1 MSGPKGESGIKG
13 NKNEKRGKPL
23 AFIRDLIDRYYAHD
37 VARDGAALTYYLL
50 FAIFPLLVFVS
61 TLVGLMDLD
70 IEETLTA
77 MSRILPEQVLG
88 IVGSYLEYVSTSPS
102 RQLLVFSLIFSVWFP
117 LRATSCLMHSV
128 RKAYG
133 VPQPPSMIGG
143 TLRNLIFTL
152 WLIVT
157 IAASIVLTTVG
168 RRALQFVSGLIHIP
182 DQFINVWETLRF
194 AVLGVIMLLVLVP
207 LTVLVF
213 SRFDRKYYLAGL
225 AIIVLTTAAFFLHFE
240 SRRPQAREL
249 VILAVLCA
257 LAVASRAAFAA
268 VPHFK
273 PMLAIVM
280 LTGIAFGPEAGFLCG
295 AISGF
300 ASNFIFGQGPWTPWQ
315 MFAYGIGGLLAGL
328 FAMWGILKKAPKG
341 WKDVIILAVFGF
353 FGILLVVGPLLD
365 TSTFFTVATSYDA
378 ASVLAVY
385 LAGVPVNCV
394 HGAAVALTMLL
405 FGKPLLERLQ
415 RIQIKYGMMEP

>member
-1 MSGPKGESGIKG
+1 MNTKKTTWRFWLS
-13 NKNEKRGKPL
+13 
-23 AFIRDLIDRYYAHD
+23 
-37 VARDGAALTYYLL
+37 
-50 FAIFPLLVFVS
+50 LV
-61 TLVGLMDLD
+61 
-70 IEETLTA
+70 I
-77 MSRILPEQVLG
+77 
-88 IVGSYLEYVSTSPS
+88 
-102 RQLLVFSLIFSVWFP
+102 
-117 LRATSCLMHSV
+117 
-128 RKAYG
+128 
-133 VPQPPSMIGG
+133 
-143 TLRNLIFTL
+143 
-152 WLIVT
+152 
-157 IAASIVLTTVG
+157 
-168 RRALQFVSGLIHIP
+168 
-182 DQFINVWETLRF
+182 
-194 AVLGVIMLLVLVP
+194 LLVLVP

-240 SRRPQAREL
+240 SRKPQAREL

-315 MFAYGIGGLLAGL
+315 MFAYGIGGMLAGL
-328 FAMWGILKKAPKG
+328 FALCGILKKSPRAWRDGG
-341 WKDVIILAVFGF
+341 WRDILGLTVFGF
-353 FGILLVVGPLLD
+353 LCILLVVGPLLD
-365 TSTFFTVATSYDA
+365 TSTFFMAGFS
-378 ASVLAVY
+378 ASSPLAVY

-394 HGAAVALTMLL
+394 HGSAVALTMLL
-405 FGKPLLERLQ
+405 FGKPLLDRLR